1 MVGDDADTVGFQA
14 SPFTVTVPDVPLATA
29 FQRLVVVP
37 PIASCPCHVMGE
49 ADVVVT
55 FTSVQNPEA
64 QSDVMVSANAALPTG
79 VGTGTGVGVGAGGGV
94 GAGVG
99 AGAGVGR
106 GAGVPI
112 RIPQYPKVV
121 DAPAASVEFHD
132 SPLT

>member
-29 FQRLVVVP
+29 FHRLVVVP

-64 QSDVMVSANAALPTG
+64 QSDVMVRANAALPTG
-79 VGTGTGVGVGAGGGV
+79 VGTGTGVGAGGGGGAGAGGG
-94 GAGVG
+94 G
-99 AGAGVGR
+99 